1 LAFLEGLPAVL
12 QQLSAKVEFK
22 SIQDGLQNIGE
33 NEEAKPYA
41 PPAVCENTSTSL
53 LTEPLSTA
61 KLAPVKSQLDNLLAG
76 LDRLVKEPGSK
87 TALAGFL
94 GAPLASVSRWL
105 SGKRE
110 PGREITLK
118 MLRWVEQQERQ
129 TNTLD
134 SGLNTIKG
142 KTRDKSKSNE

>member
-1 LAFLEGLPAVL
+1 MAELAKRFHLDISQSEKPSPEGSKVLEAR
-12 QQLSAKVEFK
+12 
-22 SIQDGLQNIGE
+22 E
-33 NEEAKPYA
+33 NK
-41 PPAVCENTSTSL
+41 STSL
-53 LTEPLSTA
+53 LTEPLSAA
-61 KLAPVKSQLDNLLAG
+61 KLVPVKSQLDNLLAG

-87 TALAGFL
+87 TALADFL

-142 KTRDKSKSNE
+142 KTRVHKSKSNEKANSNPQ